1 MRIYHSIEEFSAQ
14 NPIVTIGMFDGVH
27 AGHRA
32 ILRQMKD
39 LQRDN
44 GGETVLLT
52 FWPHPRMYFGK
63 TDGFSLLTT
72 IDEKMELLEQ
82 AGLDACVILPF
93 SSDFA
98 NLSPEKY
105 ITEILHKGLGAKKV
119 VIGYDHRYGKNGAGT
134 FDLMQDF
141 GTKLGFGVEQI
152 SAYSVDLTAVS
163 STKIR
168 NCLMQ
173 GEIETANNYLS
184 YEYFL
189 NGSVVAGH
197 QFGRTRGFPTAN
209 VQTNTDFKI
218 IPANG
223 VYAAFAEVEN
233 QSYKAVVNIGTNPTV
248 RHGGNRTIEA
258 HLIDFQGDLY
268 NTPIRIRF
276 VSRIRDERQFASIQ
290 NLQTAIAIDVETAKG
305 ILA

>member
-1 MRIYHSIEEFSAQ
+1 
-14 NPIVTIGMFDGVH
+14 
-27 AGHRA
+27 
-32 ILRQMKD
+32 
-39 LQRDN
+39 
-44 GGETVLLT
+44 
-52 FWPHPRMYFGK
+52 
-63 TDGFSLLTT
+63 
-72 IDEKMELLEQ
+72 
-82 AGLDACVILPF
+82 
-93 SSDFA
+93 
-98 NLSPEKY
+98 
-105 ITEILHKGLGAKKV
+105 
-119 VIGYDHRYGKNGAGT
+119 
-134 FDLMQDF
+134 
-141 GTKLGFGVEQI
+141 
-152 SAYSVDLTAVS
+152 
-163 STKIR
+163 
-168 NCLMQ
+168 MQ
-173 GEIETANNYLS
+173 GEIETANSYLS

-197 QFGRTRGFPTAN
+197 QFGRTIGFPTAN